1 MSSGPPLTQKD
12 LSNAASVR
20 AVGFSGKQLP
30 SPFDPPGLAHLTG
43 ICGAGMKAVAEL
55 LLDAGWQVTGS
66 DADEEAINSAT
77 ALRRLGVD
85 LHAGHQSAWVRPE
98 TRLLIY
104 SGAIPALNPERLR
117 GAELG
122 LPQYS
127 YSEALGELSRG
138 AQSVVVTGTHGK
150 TTTTAWTAHLL
161 NTAELDPTAVI
172 GGELC
177 DSSQRNGWQGTG
189 NSFVVEGCEYR
200 RNFLKLWPYHA
211 AVLGVEPD
219 HFDYFS
225 SFEDTLNAF
234 REFLTR
240 IPTGGS
246 ALLHYSRVEELRS
259 AIAAGVNV
267 ETFGLDVPA
276 TWSARNI
283 RRENGWT
290 TFSVEYQ
297 GSHFFTGRIRLP
309 GEQNVANALAAGILA
324 YRAGAQPHQILQG
337 WASFSGVRRRFEIIR
352 KSHGVTWVD
361 DYAHHPTAIRL
372 TLQTARAEFPAG
384 RLFCLFQPHQVSRT
398 DALMEEFA
406 QSLSAADRTV
416 IVPVFGAR
424 ETDSQSRMK
433 TARRLCDKVNKFG
446 GKGCFRDSLDRILPT
461 LEDEFRPGDVVLTIG
476 AGDIHR
482 IHHVSH
488 SRFSR
493 DHSPG

>member
-1 MSSGPPLTQKD
+1 MSSRPLPLEA
-12 LSNAASVR
+12 LSGAEVLRTGNISAAR
-20 AVGFSGKQLP
+20 LP
-30 SPFDPPGLAHLTG
+30 TPFNQPGRAHLTG
-43 ICGAGMKAVAEL
+43 ICGAGMKALAEL
-55 LLDAGWQVTGS
+55 LIDAGWQVSGS
-66 DADEEAINSAT
+66 DLDAEAVGAST
-77 ALRRLGVD
+77 PLQRLGVD
-85 LHAGHQSAWVRPE
+85 LHAGHQSAWVSPE
-98 TRLLIY
+98 AKLLIY
-104 SGAIPALNPERLR
+104 SAAIPALNPERLR
-117 GAELG
+117 AAELG
-122 LPQYS
+122 LAQFS
-127 YSEALGELSRG
+127 YSEALGELTRSG
-138 AQSVVVTGTHGK
+138 ESIVIAGTHGK

-161 NTAELDPTAVI
+161 NTAELNPTAVI

-177 DSSQRNGWQGTG
+177 DPSQRNGWLGTG
-189 NSFVVEGCEYR
+189 SSFVVEGCEYR
-200 RNFLKLWPYHA
+200 RNFLKLRPHSA

-225 SFEDTLNAF
+225 SFEDTVSAF
-234 REFLTR
+234 REFLSR
-240 IPTGGS
+240 VPQSGF
-246 ALLHYSRVEELRS
+246 ALLHHSRADELRS
-259 AIAAGVNV
+259 ALVTGVDV
-267 ETFGLDVPA
+267 ETFGLDVSA
-276 TWSARNI
+276 TWTARNI

-337 WASFSGVRRRFEIIR
+337 WASFTGVRRRFEILR

-361 DYAHHPTAIRL
+361 DYAHHPTAVRL
-372 TLQTARAEFPAG
+372 TLQTARAEFPSG
-384 RLFCLFQPHQVSRT
+384 RLFCIFQPHQVSRT
-398 DALMEEFA
+398 ETLIEDFA
-406 QSLSAADRTV
+406 RSLSAADRTV

-424 ETDSQSRMK
+424 ESDSQSRVK
-433 TARRLCDKVNKFG
+433 TARRLCDKVNKYG
-446 GKGCFRDSLDRILPT
+446 GKASFRDSLDLILPT